1 MTEIQVKSAAQTGTP
16 HKHEIKA
23 GQYTFTADAPKE
35 FGGSTG
41 PEPHELML
49 SALGAC
55 TSITMQMYAERK
67 GWAVKGITIKLSE
80 ETVEDAENPG
90 KKIFKIT
97 REIDLE
103 GDLTQEQIDSLKVI
117 ADKCPIHKLLV
128 GPKQILTNVH
138 HKEVAV

>member
-1 MTEIQVKSAAQTGTP
+1 MSEVQVKSAAATGTP

-23 GQYTFTADAPKE
+23 GQYTLTADAPKE

-49 SALGAC
+49 AALGAC
-55 TSITMQMYAERK
+55 TSITIQMYAERK
-67 GWAVKGITIKLSE
+67 GWAVKNISVNLRE

-90 KKIFKIT
+90 KKISKIT

-103 GDLTQEQIDSLKVI
+103 GDLTQEQIDGLKAI
-117 ADKCPIHKLLV
+117 ADKCPIHKLLS

>member
-1 MTEIQVKSAAQTGTP
+1 MAEVQIKSTAATGTP

-23 GQYTFTADAPKE
+23 GQYTLTADAPKE

-41 PEPHELML
+41 MEPHELML

-55 TSITMQMYAERK
+55 TSITIQMYAERK
-67 GWAVKGITIKLSE
+67 GWPVKNISIKLNE
-80 ETVEDAENPG
+80 ETVEDTENPG
-90 KKIFKIT
+90 KKISKIT

-103 GDLTQEQIDSLKVI
+103 GDLTQEQIDGLKAI

-128 GPKQILTNVH
+128 GPKQIVTNVH
-138 HKEVAV
+138 NKEVAV